1 MPKDMSFLPEDYL
14 QKRIAR
20 RTNVICLAL
29 FVVVMGGV
37 VAAYFVTD
45 RQRSEV
51 RGLQAQVNNQYEEAA
66 RRLEQ
71 LQKLQ
76 EQRKAMIH
84 KANVT
89 TALVERVPRTILL
102 AEMINHMPASL
113 SLLELNL
120 ETKEL
125 RATARPRTSMDRA
138 KQKQKAKMLAKVE
151 EVKVPKTQ
159 MTVQL
164 IGVAPTDVEVAK
176 FMTSLS
182 LHPLFADVN
191 LQYSE
196 STKIDDQ
203 PMRKFRVEMVINQD
217 HDTKSMEPTMV
228 RRGLQANPMG
238 DMIQFNE
245 QGQQVAPETG
255 VVPVLDTTPNRKGN

>member
-20 RTNVICLAL
+20 RTNVICLVL
-29 FVVVMGGV
+29 FVVVMGGI
-37 VAAYFVTD
+37 VATD
-45 RQRSEV
+45 FISRRQFGDIRKLHV
-51 RGLQAQVNNQYEEAA
+51 KINNEYEEAA
-66 RRLEQ
+66 RRLDQLEQ
-71 LQKLQ
+71 LQ

-113 SLLELNL
+113 SLLEMNL

-125 RATARPRTSMDRA
+125 RNTARPRTSIERA
-138 KQKQKAKMLAKVE
+138 KQQRQQKKLAKVE
-151 EVKVPKTQ
+151 EVQVPKTE
-159 MTVQL
+159 MKVGL
-164 IGVAPTDVEVAK
+164 IGVAPTDVEVAQ

-182 LHPLFADVN
+182 LHPLFDDIN
-191 LQYSE
+191 LQFSE
-196 STKIDDQ
+196 QTAIDDQ

-217 HDTKSMEPTMV
+217 HDTKAMEPTMV
-228 RRGLQANPMG
+228 RRGLQGNPMS
-238 DMIQFNE
+238 DVIQFDE
-245 QGQQVAPETG
+245 TGQQVAPETG
-255 VVPVLDTTPNRKGN
+255 VIPVVDAAPNGKGN